1 MRFWYLFLLCG
12 CASGF
17 IGIFAQ
23 SPSSYVFKGVLL
35 QRTDSVP
42 IAYAHVYTGSERSF
56 SVSDAQ
62 GHFRLDYRV
71 GDTLRVSSIQ
81 HETRWIVME
90 TPRGP
95 LSQIDT
101 VWMEERVYV
110 WRSVSVY
117 ADNFTKAFSGFKRI
131 NYDYQRSNREDF
143 LDRSVRLAPINTPGI
158 IGIGVGVEG
167 ALTSLLLPLTSQY
180 QQLKRIQE
188 LDTKKKQARYHQR
201 LLDEKLSE
209 AFVSAHSHILP
220 SEREGFITF
229 WNPTTFYL
237 ELANEYRLIADM
249 EEAVGRYITYLL
261 RLNSHRVYAERMT
274 TLELRQWLG
283 GKKDFSSQKSDE

>member
-1 MRFWYLFLLCG
+1 MRFWYVLCW

-17 IGIFAQ
+17 IGLFAQ
-23 SPSSYVFKGVLL
+23 SPPSYVFKGVLL
-35 QRTDSVP
+35 QRIDSIP

-62 GHFRLDYRV
+62 GHFRLSYRV

-131 NYDYQRSNREDF
+131 NYDYQRSNREDV
-143 LDRSVRLAPINTPGI
+143 LNRGVRLAPISTSNV
-158 IGIGVGVEG
+158 IGIGVGLEG
-167 ALTSLLLPLTSQY
+167 ALTSLLLPLTSEY
-180 QQLKRIQE
+180 QQLKQIQE
-188 LDTKKKQARYHQR
+188 LEKKKKQERYHQR
-201 LLDEKLSE
+201 LVDEKLSE
-209 AFVSAHSHILP
+209 AFVRAHSHILP

-237 ELANEYRLIADM
+237 ELASEYRLIADM

-261 RLNSHRVYAERMT
+261 RVNSHRVFSHRMT

-283 GKKDFSSQKSDE
+283 GKKDFSTQKSDE